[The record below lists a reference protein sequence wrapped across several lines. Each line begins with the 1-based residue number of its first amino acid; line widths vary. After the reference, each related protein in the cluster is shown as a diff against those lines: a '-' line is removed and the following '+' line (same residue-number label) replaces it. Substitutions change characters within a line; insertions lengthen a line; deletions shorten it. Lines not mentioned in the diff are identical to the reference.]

1 MLYNLPFLERGGFNA
16 TKTVLWCN
24 GNTSD
29 FGSEI
34 PSSNLG
40 RITITLFKPVRLLT
54 FPQDVLLF
62 LLEQCILSL
71 NKMQIY

>member
-1 MLYNLPFLERGGFNA
+1 MLYTLPFLERGGFNA

-40 RITITLFKPVRLLT
+40 RITITLFKNTV
-54 FPQDVLLF
+54 V
-62 LLEQCILSL
+62 CI
-71 NKMQIY
+71 Q

>member
-1 MLYNLPFLERGGFNA
+1 MLYNLPFLERGRFNA
-16 TKTVLWCN
+16 TKIVLWCN

-40 RITITLFKPVRLLT
+40 RIAIVTIKVWKFKY
-54 FPQDVLLF
+54 
-62 LLEQCILSL
+62 ISL
-71 NKMQIY
+71 NIVTRRVN

>member
-40 RITITLFKPVRLLT
+40 RTTIIDNHGRDINATNRWFGDTV
-54 FPQDVLLF
+54 
-62 LLEQCILSL
+62 S
-71 NKMQIY
+71 

>member
-1 MLYNLPFLERGGFNA
+1 MLYNLSFLERGGFNA

-40 RITITLFKPVRLLT
+40 RITITLFKNTIV
-54 FPQDVLLF
+54 
-62 LLEQCILSL
+62 CI
-71 NKMQIY
+71 Q